1 MIRKIGVFTSGGD
14 APGMN
19 SALRAIVRY
28 GKYMGISIMGIQRGY
43 AGLIEG
49 DMHEM
54 DLSSVADIIHRGGTV
69 LKTSRSEEFKTE
81 EGFKKALEI
90 VKIFDLDA
98 LVAIGGDG
106 TYKGLQKL
114 SESGVPVIG
123 LPGTIDND
131 FGYTDVTIGFDTAV
145 NTVVDAISNLRD
157 TSVSHGR
164 INILEVMGRYCGD
177 IALHAGLAGGA
188 ENVIIPEIYY
198 DTDDIC
204 RKIIECRNRGKIHS
218 LIIVAEGVGKPYE
231 LAEEIKTKTGYETR
245 VSILGY
251 LQRGGSPSAFDRI
264 LAARLGARAIDLLM
278 EGSYGRAVGIKN
290 SQIIDVPL
298 ENVFDY
304 KKITNEEYYRLIGI
318 LSK

>member
-1 MIRKIGVFTSGGD
+1 MRKIGVFTSGGD

-19 SALRAIVRY
+19 PAIRAIVRY
-28 GKYMGISIMGIQRGY
+28 GKHMGLEITGIKRGY
-43 AGLIEG
+43 SGLIEG
-49 DMHEM
+49 DMSDM
-54 DLSSVADIIHRGGTV
+54 DLSAVGDIIHRGGTV
-69 LKTSRSEEFKTE
+69 IKTARSEEFKTE
-81 EGFKKALEI
+81 AGFKKALEI
-90 VKIFDLDA
+90 IKIFDLDA
-98 LVAIGGDG
+98 LVAIGGDV

-114 SESGVPVIG
+114 SEKGVPVIG
-123 LPGTIDND
+123 IPGTIDND

-164 INILEVMGRYCGD
+164 INIVEVMGRHCGD

-188 ENVIIPEIYY
+188 ENVVIPEIYY

-204 RKIIECRNRGKIHS
+204 RKIIEGRNRGKIHS
-218 LIIVAEGVGKPYE
+218 LIIVAEGVGKPYD
-231 LAEEIKTKTGYETR
+231 LAEEIKEKTGYDTR

-264 LAARLGARAIDLLM
+264 LAARLGARAIDLLVA
-278 EGSYGRAVGIKN
+278 GNHGRAVGIKN
-290 SQIIDVPL
+290 SQVIDVPI

-304 KKITNEEYYRLIGI
+304 KKATNEDYYRLIGI
-318 LSK
+318 LSR

>member
-1 MIRKIGVFTSGGD
+1 MIRKIGLFTSGCD

-19 SALRAIVRY
+19 SAIRAIVRY
-28 GKYMGISIMGIQRGY
+28 GKHMGIEIVGIKRGY
-43 AGLIEG
+43 SGLIEG
-49 DMHEM
+49 DMSDM
-54 DLSSVADIIHRGGTV
+54 DLSSVGDIIHRGGTV
-69 LKTSRSEEFKTE
+69 IKTARSEEFKTE
-81 EGFKKALEI
+81 AGFKKALEI
-90 VKIFDLDA
+90 IKIFDLDA

-114 SESGVPVIG
+114 SENGVPVIG
-123 LPGTIDND
+123 IPGTIDND

-164 INILEVMGRYCGD
+164 INIVEVMGRHCGD

-188 ENVIIPEIYY
+188 ENVVIPEIYY

-204 RKIIECRNRGKIHS
+204 RKIIEGRNRGKIHS
-218 LIIVAEGVGKPYE
+218 LIIVAEGVGKPYD
-231 LAEEIKTKTGYETR
+231 LAEEIKEKTGYDTR

-264 LAARLGARAIDLLM
+264 LAARLGARAIDLLV
-278 EGSYGRAVGIKN
+278 GGNYGRAVGIKN
-290 SQIIDVPL
+290 SQVIDVPIK
-298 ENVFDY
+298 NVFEY
-304 KKITNEEYYRLIGI
+304 EKTTNEDFYRLIGI
-318 LSK
+318 LSR

>member
-19 SALRAIVRY
+19 PAIRAIVRY
-28 GKYMGISIMGIQRGY
+28 GKHMGLEIAGIKRGY
-43 AGLIEG
+43 SGLIEG
-49 DMHEM
+49 DMSDM
-54 DLSSVADIIHRGGTV
+54 DLSAVGDIIHRGGTV
-69 LKTSRSEEFKTE
+69 IKTARSEEFKTE
-81 EGFKKALEI
+81 AGFKKALEI
-90 VKIFDLDA
+90 IKIFDLDA

-114 SESGVPVIG
+114 SEKGVPVIG
-123 LPGTIDND
+123 IPGTIDND

-164 INILEVMGRYCGD
+164 INIVEVMGRHCGD

-188 ENVIIPEIYY
+188 ENVVIPEIYY

-204 RKIIECRNRGKIHS
+204 RKIIEGRNRGKIHS
-218 LIIVAEGVGKPYE
+218 LIIVAEGVGKPYD
-231 LAEEIKTKTGYETR
+231 LAEEIKEKTGYDTR

-264 LAARLGARAIDLLM
+264 LAARLGARAIDLLVA
-278 EGSYGRAVGIKN
+278 GNHGRAVGIKN
-290 SQIIDVPL
+290 SQVIDVPI
-298 ENVFDY
+298 EKVFDY
-304 KKITNEEYYRLIGI
+304 KKATNEDYYRLIGI
-318 LSK
+318 LSR

>member
-19 SALRAIVRY
+19 PAIRTIVRY
-28 GKYMGISIMGIQRGY
+28 GKHMGLEIVGIKRGY
-43 AGLIEG
+43 SGLIDG
-49 DMHEM
+49 DMGDM
-54 DLSSVADIIHRGGTV
+54 DLSSVGDIIHRGGTV
-69 LKTSRSEEFKTE
+69 IKTARSEEFKTE
-81 EGFKKALEI
+81 AGFKRALEI
-90 VKIFDLDA
+90 IKIFDLDA

-114 SESGVPVIG
+114 SENGVPVIG
-123 LPGTIDND
+123 IPGTIDND

-164 INILEVMGRYCGD
+164 INIVEVMGRHCGD

-188 ENVIIPEIYY
+188 ENVVIPEIYY

-204 RKIIECRNRGKIHS
+204 RKIIEGRNRGKIHS
-218 LIIVAEGVGKPYE
+218 LIIVAEGVGKPYD
-231 LAEEIKTKTGYETR
+231 LAEEIKEKTGYDTR

-264 LAARLGARAIDLLM
+264 LAARLGARAIDLLVA
-278 EGSYGRAVGIKN
+278 GNHGRAVGIKN
-290 SQIIDVPL
+290 SQVIDVPI
-298 ENVFDY
+298 ESVFNY
-304 KKITNEEYYRLIGI
+304 EKTTNEDYYRLIGI
-318 LSK
+318 LSR

>member
-19 SALRAIVRY
+19 PAIRTIVRY
-28 GKYMGISIMGIQRGY
+28 GKHMGLEIVGIKRGY
-43 AGLIEG
+43 SGLIDG
-49 DMHEM
+49 DMGDM
-54 DLSSVADIIHRGGTV
+54 DLSSVGDIIHRGGTV
-69 LKTSRSEEFKTE
+69 IKTARSEEFKTE
-81 EGFKKALEI
+81 AGFKRALEI
-90 VKIFDLDA
+90 IKIFDLDA

-114 SESGVPVIG
+114 SENGVPVIG
-123 LPGTIDND
+123 IPGTIDND

-164 INILEVMGRYCGD
+164 INIVEVMGRHCGD

-188 ENVIIPEIYY
+188 ENVVIPEIYY

-204 RKIIECRNRGKIHS
+204 RKIIEGRNRGKIHS
-218 LIIVAEGVGKPYE
+218 LIIVAEGVGKPYD
-231 LAEEIKTKTGYETR
+231 LAEEIKEKTGYDTR

-264 LAARLGARAIDLLM
+264 LAARLGARAIDLLVA
-278 EGSYGRAVGIKN
+278 GNHGRAVGIKN
-290 SQIIDVPL
+290 SQVIDVPI
-298 ENVFDY
+298 ESVFNY
-304 KKITNEEYYRLIGI
+304 VKTTNEDYYRLIGI
-318 LSK
+318 LSR

>member
-28 GKYMGISIMGIQRGY
+28 GKYMGLTVAGIQRGY
-43 AGLIEG
+43 SGLIEG
-49 DMHEM
+49 DIRDL
-54 DLSSVADIIHRGGTV
+54 DLSSVGDIIHRGGTF

-90 VKIFDLDA
+90 IKIFDLEA

-164 INILEVMGRYCGD
+164 INIVEVMGRHCGD

-278 EGSYGRAVGIKN
+278 EGRYGMAVGIKN
-290 SQIIDVPL
+290 GQIIDVPI
-298 ENVFDY
+298 EKVFDY
-304 KKITNEEYYRLIGI
+304 KKVTDEEYYRLIGI

>member
-1 MIRKIGVFTSGGD
+1 MIRKIGLFTSGGD

-19 SALRAIVRY
+19 SAIRAIVRY
-28 GKYMGISIMGIQRGY
+28 GKHMGIEIVGIKRGY
-43 AGLIEG
+43 SGLIEG
-49 DMHEM
+49 DMSDM
-54 DLSSVADIIHRGGTV
+54 DLSSVGDIIHRGGTV
-69 LKTSRSEEFKTE
+69 IKTARSEEFKTE
-81 EGFKKALEI
+81 AGFKKALEI
-90 VKIFDLDA
+90 IKIFDLDA

-114 SESGVPVIG
+114 SEKGIPVIG
-123 LPGTIDND
+123 IPGTIDND

-164 INILEVMGRYCGD
+164 INIVEVMGRHCGD

-188 ENVIIPEIYY
+188 ENVVIPEIYY

-204 RKIIECRNRGKIHS
+204 RKIIEGRNRGKIHS
-218 LIIVAEGVGKPYE
+218 LIIVAEGVGKPYD
-231 LAEEIKTKTGYETR
+231 LAEEIKEKTGYDTR

-264 LAARLGARAIDLLM
+264 LAARLGARAIDLLV
-278 EGSYGRAVGIKN
+278 GGNYGRAVGIKN
-290 SQIIDVPL
+290 SQVIDVPIK
-298 ENVFDY
+298 NVFEY
-304 KKITNEEYYRLIGI
+304 EKTTNEDFYRLIGI
-318 LSK
+318 LSR

>member
-19 SALRAIVRY
+19 PAIRTIVRY
-28 GKYMGISIMGIQRGY
+28 GKHMGLEIAGIKRGY
-43 AGLIEG
+43 SGLIEG
-49 DMHEM
+49 DMSDM
-54 DLSSVADIIHRGGTV
+54 DLSAVGDIIHRGGTV
-69 LKTSRSEEFKTE
+69 IKTARSEEFKTE
-81 EGFKKALEI
+81 AGFKKALEI
-90 VKIFDLDA
+90 IKIFDLDA

-114 SESGVPVIG
+114 SENGVPVIG
-123 LPGTIDND
+123 IPGTIDND

-164 INILEVMGRYCGD
+164 INIVEVMGRHCGD

-188 ENVIIPEIYY
+188 ENVVIPEIYY

-204 RKIIECRNRGKIHS
+204 RKIIEGRNRGKIHS
-218 LIIVAEGVGKPYE
+218 LIIVAEGVGKPYD
-231 LAEEIKTKTGYETR
+231 LAEEIKEKTGYETR

-264 LAARLGARAIDLLM
+264 LAARLGARAIDLLVA
-278 EGSYGRAVGIKN
+278 GNHGRAVGIKN
-290 SQIIDVPL
+290 SQVIDVPI

-304 KKITNEEYYRLIGI
+304 EKRTNEDYYRLIGI
-318 LSK
+318 LSR

>member
-19 SALRAIVRY
+19 PAIRAIVRY
-28 GKYMGISIMGIQRGY
+28 GKHMGLEIAGIKRGY
-43 AGLIEG
+43 SGLIEG
-49 DMHEM
+49 DMSDM
-54 DLSSVADIIHRGGTV
+54 DLSAVGDIIHRGGTV
-69 LKTSRSEEFKTE
+69 IKTARSEEFKTE
-81 EGFKKALEI
+81 AGFKKALEI
-90 VKIFDLDA
+90 IKIFDLDA

-114 SESGVPVIG
+114 SENGVPVIG
-123 LPGTIDND
+123 IPGTIDND

-164 INILEVMGRYCGD
+164 INIVEVMGRHCGD

-188 ENVIIPEIYY
+188 ENVVIPEIYY

-204 RKIIECRNRGKIHS
+204 RKIIEGRNRGKIHS
-218 LIIVAEGVGKPYE
+218 LIIVAEGVGKPYD
-231 LAEEIKTKTGYETR
+231 LAEEIKEKTGYETR

-264 LAARLGARAIDLLM
+264 LAARLGARAIDLLVA
-278 EGSYGRAVGIKN
+278 GNHGRAVGIKN
-290 SQIIDVPL
+290 SQVIDVPI
-298 ENVFDY
+298 ESVFNY
-304 KKITNEEYYRLIGI
+304 EKTTNEDYYRLIGI
-318 LSK
+318 LSR